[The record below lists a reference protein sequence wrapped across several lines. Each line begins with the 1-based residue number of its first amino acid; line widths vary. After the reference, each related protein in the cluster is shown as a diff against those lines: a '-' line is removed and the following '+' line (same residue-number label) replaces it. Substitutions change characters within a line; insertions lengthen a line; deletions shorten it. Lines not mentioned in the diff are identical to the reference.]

1 MGRQNDDSD
10 WHLRRKRQRK
20 STLADALANRL
31 GDRCLVIQQDCYYRD
46 HPDLSFTER
55 AKLNYDE
62 PGIFD
67 HDLLLHDMNTLISGQ
82 PITRK
87 AYDYTQHRRAD
98 TDELIYPH
106 DVVILEGIHCFFDPR
121 LMKLMFLKLYMK
133 VDADICLLRRIERDI
148 LERGRSIDSISD
160 QYRATVRPM
169 FSQYIANYVEFADI
183 IVAAAARTPASWIF
197 LPGTSPMNSA
207 SALTKRNIHINR

>member
-1 MGRQNDDSD
+1 MILIGICGASGSG
-10 WHLRRKRQRK
+10 K

-98 TDELIYPH
+98 TDEL
-106 DVVILEGIHCFFDPR
+106 
-121 LMKLMFLKLYMK
+121 MFLKLYMK

-183 IVAAAARTPASWIF
+183 IVAGGGKNARIVDILAGYVSDE
-197 LPGTSPMNSA
+197 LS
-207 SALTKRNIHINR
+207 KRAYEA

>member
-1 MGRQNDDSD
+1 MILIGICGASGSG
-10 WHLRRKRQRK
+10 K
-20 STLADALANRL
+20 STLADALENRL

-148 LERGRSIDSISD
+148 LERGRSIDSIS
-160 QYRATVRPM
+160 R
-169 FSQYIANYVEFADI
+169 FAPCSASI
-183 IVAAAARTPASWIF
+183 LPIMWNLRISSSRAAARTPASWIF
-197 LPGTSPMNSA
+197 LPGTSPTNSA

>member
-1 MGRQNDDSD
+1 MILIGICGASGSG
-10 WHLRRKRQRK
+10 K

-169 FSQYIANYVEFADI
+169 FASILPIMWNLRI
-183 IVAAAARTPASWIF
+183 SSSRAAAKTPASWIF
-197 LPGTSPMNSA
+197 LPGTSPTNSA
-207 SALTKRNIHINR
+207 SAPTRRNIHINR

>member
-1 MGRQNDDSD
+1 MILIGICGASGSG
-10 WHLRRKRQRK
+10 K

-169 FSQYIANYVEFADI
+169 FSSILPIMWNLRI
-183 IVAAAARTPASWIF
+183 SSSRAAARTPASWIF
-197 LPGTSPMNSA
+197 SPGTSPTNSA
-207 SALTKRNIHINR
+207 SALTKRNIHINK

>member
-1 MGRQNDDSD
+1 MILIGICGASGSG
-10 WHLRRKRQRK
+10 K

-169 FSQYIANYVEFADI
+169 FSQYIANMWNLRI
-183 IVAAAARTPASWIF
+183 SSSRAAARTPASWIF
-197 LPGTSPMNSA
+197 SPGTSPTNSA

>member
-1 MGRQNDDSD
+1 MILIGICGASGSG
-10 WHLRRKRQRK
+10 K

-98 TDELIYPH
+98 
-106 DVVILEGIHCFFDPR
+106 GIHCFFDPR

-183 IVAAAARTPASWIF
+183 IVAGGGKNARIVDILAGYVSDE
-197 LPGTSPMNSA
+197 LS
-207 SALTKRNIHINR
+207 KRAYEA

>member
-1 MGRQNDDSD
+1 MILIGICGASGSG
-10 WHLRRKRQRK
+10 K

-82 PITRK
+82 PITR
-87 AYDYTQHRRAD
+87 
-98 TDELIYPH
+98 
-106 DVVILEGIHCFFDPR
+106 
-121 LMKLMFLKLYMK
+121 
-133 VDADICLLRRIERDI
+133 RIERDI

-183 IVAAAARTPASWIF
+183 IVAGGGKNARIVDILAGYVSDE
-197 LPGTSPMNSA
+197 LS
-207 SALTKRNIHINR
+207 KRAYEA